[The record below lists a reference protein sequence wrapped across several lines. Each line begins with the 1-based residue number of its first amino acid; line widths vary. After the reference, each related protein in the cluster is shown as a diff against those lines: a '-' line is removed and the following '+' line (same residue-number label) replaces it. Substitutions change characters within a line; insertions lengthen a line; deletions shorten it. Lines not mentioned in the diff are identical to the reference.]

1 MPLSPLPTPFPY
13 TTLFRSPQ
21 WKQVHPGLYHR
32 EYGRAQVGRVRAHPS
47 LPWSWREV
55 GRPSF
60 EGEVDVMKA
69 RAESRGVR
77 QSARKMRLVIDQ
89 IRGRDVGEAYG
100 LLQFSKKRA
109 AEQVEKT
116 LRSAV
121 ANAREKAE
129 EAGEYIELDELYV
142 KEAYVNQGPV
152 LKRRRAAAE
161 GRRGTAPARTAR

>member
-77 QSARKMRLVIDQ
+77 QSARKKI
-89 IRGRDVGEAYG
+89 GRASCRERKK
-100 LLQFSKKRA
+100 SKGDS
-109 AEQVEKT
+109 
-116 LRSAV
+116 RSV
-121 ANAREKAE
+121 R
-129 EAGEYIELDELYV
+129 
-142 KEAYVNQGPV
+142 
-152 LKRRRAAAE
+152 
-161 GRRGTAPARTAR
+161 